1 MISILYA
8 TLCVVCLCIGF
19 FSGYNINHVKKIEIK
34 SPIAEVKKKME
45 THKNEKEQE
54 ERMQQFNAILE
65 NIENYDGTGNN
76 QKELKNIEI

>member
-8 TLCVVCLCIGF
+8 ILCVVCLCIGF
-19 FSGYNINHVKKIEIK
+19 FSGYNLNHEKKIEVK
-34 SPIAEVKKKME
+34 SPIEEIKKKYE
-45 THKNEKEQE
+45 EHKYTEQRKEE
-54 ERMQQFNAILE
+54 VQQFNDILE

>member
-8 TLCVVCLCIGF
+8 ILCVVCLCIGF
-19 FSGYNINHVKKIEIK
+19 FSGYNLNHEKKIEIK
-34 SPIAEVKKKME
+34 SPITEVKKKME
-45 THKNEKEQE
+45 EHQNAKEQE
-54 ERMQQFNAILE
+54 ERMQQFSTILE

>member
-8 TLCVVCLCIGF
+8 ILCVVCLCIGF
-19 FSGYNINHVKKIEIK
+19 FSGYNLNHEKKIEVK
-34 SPIAEVKKKME
+34 SPIEEIKKKHE
-45 THKNEKEQE
+45 EHKYTEQRKEE
-54 ERMQQFNAILE
+54 VQQFNDILE